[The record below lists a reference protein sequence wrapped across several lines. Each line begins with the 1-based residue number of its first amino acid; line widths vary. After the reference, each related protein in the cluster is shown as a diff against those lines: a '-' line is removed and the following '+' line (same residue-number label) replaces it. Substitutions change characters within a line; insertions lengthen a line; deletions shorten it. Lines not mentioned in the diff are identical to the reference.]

1 MTSTTMVAGPAT
13 THARLRRLRGQLTRA
28 RLPGLLGGGT
38 ARRDDWEVVCLRRTL
53 RRVRASLADPLL
65 RNWCCCADPP
75 VLTGL
80 AGWRDAGRRRGGRLP
95 AGARLPVNECPL
107 CGRDDAGGWAWTRT
121 EPRPSAPPGE
131 PA

>member
-13 THARLRRLRGQLTRA
+13 THARLRRLREQ
-28 RLPGLLGGGT
+28 LGGRT
-38 ARRDDWEVVCLRRTL
+38 ARRDYWEAVRLRRIL
-53 RRVRASLADPLL
+53 RRVRASLTDPLL

-80 AGWRDAGRRRGGRLP
+80 AGWRDAGRRRGERRP

-121 EPRPSAPPGE
+121 EPRPSVPWGE
-131 PA
+131 PM